1 MRVLPIL
8 AVLGAAIVM
17 SGSSQAPAAPTGFH
31 RDDLGQSSDSAI
43 IKVQLECN
51 QHRCLDRNTGAYTQS
66 GCNFRGCYPIT
77 GVVGYTNPDGSGYG
91 SSYPPR
97 QYRRHHRFND

>member
-8 AVLGAAIVM
+8 AVLGAAVVTF
-17 SGSSQAPAAPTGFH
+17 GSSQAPAAPTGFH
-31 RDDLGQSSDSAI
+31 RDLDKSSDSAI
-43 IKVQLECN
+43 VKVQLECN

-66 GCNFRGCYPIT
+66 GCNFRGCYPIS

-91 SSYPPR
+91 SSYPPH
-97 QYRRHHRFND
+97 QYRRHRFYD

>member
-8 AVLGAAIVM
+8 AVLGAAVVTF
-17 SGSSQAPAAPTGFH
+17 GSSQAPAAPTGFH
-31 RDDLGQSSDSAI
+31 RDLDKLSDSAI
-43 IKVQLECN
+43 VKVQLECN

-66 GCNFRGCYPIT
+66 GCNFRGCYPIS

-91 SSYPPR
+91 SSYPPH
-97 QYRRHHRFND
+97 QYRRHRFYD

>member
-17 SGSSQAPAAPTGFH
+17 SGSSQAPAAPTGSH
-31 RDDLGQSSDSAI
+31 RDLGQLSDSAI
-43 IKVQLECN
+43 VKVQLECN

-66 GCNFRGCYPIT
+66 GCNFRGCYPIS